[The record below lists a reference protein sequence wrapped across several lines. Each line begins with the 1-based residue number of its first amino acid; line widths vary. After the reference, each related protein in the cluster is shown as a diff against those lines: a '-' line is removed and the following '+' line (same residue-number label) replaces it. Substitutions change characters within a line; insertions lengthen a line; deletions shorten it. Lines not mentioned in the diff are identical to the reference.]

1 MNLFKGI
8 FFLYFFY
15 ALFSCDNSNIKY
27 LKMGNTNL
35 SENDSV
41 SGWDDFPLKL
51 EMDSGKLYIGYS
63 QKSSEGY
70 YQKQRKYILF
80 DGEINKN
87 LKQIN
92 LLSKDELLMNNH
104 FNYKSDI
111 VNWIPPSNKEI
122 KIGHPIFL
130 RNYDDKDWCQ
140 RIFFDKSKKSKDN
153 LMSVSLIVDPS
164 DFFNYNSGIYVQGVH
179 GDSSNVK
186 KGNYSMRGQD
196 WEKQTLV
203 HFFNKDGGL
212 ILNTRAGIKIHGNLS
227 RAQPQKSFKLS
238 MKKKFGAKPIE
249 MDLFG
254 ENQILHRLIL
264 RTPFT
269 SAMQGQSVIMDS
281 FIAGIAIDIG
291 LDAMKSR
298 PCHVYLNGEYWGIYH
313 LREKIDEYYFKEKY
327 QISKKSIDIVEFD
340 RNNKGRF
347 KANHGSELDWI
358 SLMEYLKNNN
368 ISKQENFKYVSNK
381 IDINNL
387 IDYLIIETFFGNK
400 DWPGN
405 NYKVWKSSDID
416 NKWRFIVY
424 DMDACFRGDNMIKYI
439 LKENQKSGNNISI
452 STSLFRSLFKNED
465 FKKRYIKRYKSL
477 KKVEL
482 KPRNLKIRLNKYYNS
497 VSLAINHQVLRW
509 HIPESLE
516 FWNKRIQKMKN
527 YFEDRLFNY
536 NQHLKS
542 VK

>member
-8 FFLYFFY
+8 FFLCFFY
-15 ALFSCDNSNIKY
+15 SLFSCENGSRKH
-27 LKMGNTNL
+27 LKMGDAVQ
-35 SENDSV
+35 SENSPV
-41 SGWDDFPLKL
+41 SGWYDFPLVL
-51 EMDSGKLYIGYS
+51 NLDSGEMFTGVS
-63 QKSSEGY
+63 SKSKGGY
-70 YQKQRKYILF
+70 YQQKAVYLALK
-80 DGEINKN
+80 GEIGKDFNK
-87 LKQIN
+87 ID
-92 LLSKDELLMNNH
+92 LLGMDKLLMKNN
-104 FNYKSDI
+104 FNHKSDI
-111 VNWIPPSNKEI
+111 VNWTPPTNKEI
-122 KIGHPIFL
+122 KIGQPIFF
-130 RNYDDKDWCQ
+130 RDYDGRAWDE
-140 RIFFDKSKKSKDN
+140 RIFFDKAKKPKDN
-153 LMSVSLIVDPS
+153 LMSVSLVVDPS
-164 DFFNYNSGIYVQGVH
+164 DFFNYNSGIYIQGVY

-186 KGNYSMRGQD
+186 KGNYSMRGAR
-196 WEKQTLV
+196 WEKQTAV
-203 HFFNKDGGL
+203 HFFDEDGDL
-212 ILNTRAGIKIHGNLS
+212 IFKTGAGIKIHGNLS
-227 RAQPQKSFKLS
+227 RAQPQKSFRLS

-254 ENQILHRLIL
+254 ENQIVHRLIL

-281 FIAGIAIDIG
+281 FIAGLAIDLG

-298 PCHVYLNGEYWGIYH
+298 PCHVYLNGEYWGVYH

-340 RNNKGRF
+340 RNNKGGF

-368 ISKQENFKYVSNK
+368 ISKQEHFKYVSNK

-416 NKWRFIVY
+416 NKWRFIIY

-482 KPRNLKIRLNKYYNS
+482 KPRNLKIRLTKYYNS

-527 YFEDRLFNY
+527 YFEDRLYNY

-542 VK
+542 IK